1 MPKGKP
7 RRRAAAIFTLLSAVL
22 ILFVGVASLSQS
34 AATAGASTAPVGL
47 TSVKPSAN
55 LLGVWTNSDY
65 TTGDLVHVT
74 LAESRSGLRFHA
86 LKDCASS
93 IDNPCVLTDLGTVP
107 AISSSPV
114 SFTAHVNEGA
124 TSDTFNG
131 TLSGSTLV
139 IKSFYHFKDPNQGS
153 DFTITNTMRRPFKNV
168 AWNTAARS
176 PEHVEGAITVL
187 NGKIYMISGSSTD
200 CLPGHKGVP
209 TRAVDIYDPATNR
222 FSAGPPV
229 ITGRTQDPVAATVN
243 GKIYLIGGTT
253 GCGEKTVD
261 SVEVLDPATNKWSNN
276 TVASTPSD
284 LNGPNFCGTVDPS
297 PGPDFA
303 PYITYVTSNHV
314 GRLTVDT
321 GKGPGTWSFFGPVV
335 SPASFCQ
342 AVMFVRPTNHNA
354 DRVLVTGPGDGT
366 TGPDS
371 QRLVNFGVPVL
382 PSAATSTTLPMV
394 QHTAVAIGGQAI
406 LAGGVANGGT
416 AVDLV
421 SAGDFVAKAPTA
433 LPSPRRAAVS
443 AVVGGRVYILGG
455 ISRASSKPAVLVGT
469 PSS

>member
-1 MPKGKP
+1 
-7 RRRAAAIFTLLSAVL
+7 
-22 ILFVGVASLSQS
+22 
-34 AATAGASTAPVGL
+34 
-47 TSVKPSAN
+47 
-55 LLGVWTNSDY
+55 
-65 TTGDLVHVT
+65 
-74 LAESRSGLRFHA
+74 
-86 LKDCASS
+86 
-93 IDNPCVLTDLGTVP
+93 
-107 AISSSPV
+107 V

-200 CLPGHKGVP
+200 CSPRNKGVP

-222 FSAGPPV
+222 FTAGPPV

-243 GKIYLIGGTT
+243 GKIYLVAGTT
-253 GCGEKTVD
+253 GCGGTTVD

-276 TVASTPSD
+276 TVASMPSELD
-284 LNGPNFCGTVDPS
+284 GQSSCGTVDPN
-297 PGPDFA
+297 PGPNVGP
-303 PYITYVTSNHV
+303 PYMTYVTSSAT
-314 GRLTVDT
+314 GRLDIDT
-321 GKGPGTWSFFGPVV
+321 GKGPGTWSVFTPPVV

-342 AVMFVRPTNHNA
+342 AVMFIRPTNRVA

-366 TGPDS
+366 ADADS
-371 QRLVNFGVPVL
+371 QRLVSFGLAML
-382 PSAATSTTLPMV
+382 PLDATSTTLPMV
-394 QHTAVAIGGQAI
+394 QHTAVALGAQAI
-406 LAGGVANGGT
+406 LAGGEANGGT

-455 ISRASSKPAVLVGT
+455 ISRTSSKPAVLVGT